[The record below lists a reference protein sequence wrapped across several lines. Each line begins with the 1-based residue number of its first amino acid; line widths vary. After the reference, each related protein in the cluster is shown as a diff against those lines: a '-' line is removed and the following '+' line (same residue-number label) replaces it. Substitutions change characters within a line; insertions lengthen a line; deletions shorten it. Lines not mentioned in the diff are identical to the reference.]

1 MKIDILT
8 IFPEFFESPFSY
20 GNVKIAR
27 EKGLLQ
33 IKIWDIRDF
42 TDDKHRKVD
51 DYPYGGGAGMILKPE
66 PIFKAVRTLR
76 NKNSMVILLSP
87 QGDLYTQKLT
97 KELSKQKHLLFICSR
112 YKGIDQRVREKLIDR
127 EISIGDYILSGGELA
142 AAAIIESVVRLIPS
156 VIGNIESALTDSF
169 STGGTGFQPVK
180 KHSQDGCATAE
191 ENGLL
196 DAPYYT
202 SPREFEGM
210 KVPEILLS
218 GNHKKIAEW
227 RESQRK
233 ERTAAFRIKR
243 KMVE

>member
-1 MKIDILT
+1 MQIDILT

-42 TDDKHRKVD
+42 TEDKHRKID

-66 PIFKAVRTLR
+66 PIFKAVRTLM
-76 NKNSMVILLSP
+76 NKDSMVIFLSP

-112 YKGIDQRVREKLIDR
+112 YKGIDQRVREKLIGR

-142 AAAIIESVVRLIPS
+142 AAVIVESIVRLIPS

-169 STGGTGFQPVK
+169 STEGEFTP
-180 KHSQDGCATAE
+180 AE

-210 KVPEILLS
+210 KVPEVLLS

-233 ERTAAFRIKR
+233 ERTKVFKIKR
-243 KMVE
+243 KKVE